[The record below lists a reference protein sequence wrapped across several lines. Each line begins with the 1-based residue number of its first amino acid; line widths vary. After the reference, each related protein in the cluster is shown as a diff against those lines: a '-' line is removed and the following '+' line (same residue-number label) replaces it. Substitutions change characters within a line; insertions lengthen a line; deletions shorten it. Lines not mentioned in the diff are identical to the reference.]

1 MHLCIFDSVHFIVV
15 QYFWFVHIECFI
27 KCFHLLQAKRL
38 KLSFMYLRF
47 LLGVTCSVC
56 VRVASSKYS
65 QNVHVFEQQQQPL
78 LELYFIFNTDTI
90 LHITVLPAGSITNHV
105 SLERMD
111 PKLTKWIGTLNA
123 SIGLQSVMQSNKI
136 QTFALIALPFAF
148 WKIVYVLVF
157 FKKCLKDM
165 IVFITLFHLH

>member
-1 MHLCIFDSVHFIVV
+1 M
-15 QYFWFVHIECFI
+15 
-27 KCFHLLQAKRL
+27 
-38 KLSFMYLRF
+38 
-47 LLGVTCSVC
+47 
-56 VRVASSKYS
+56 
-65 QNVHVFEQQQQPL
+65 
-78 LELYFIFNTDTI
+78 
-90 LHITVLPAGSITNHV
+90 LPAGSITNHV